1 MTPERVELT
10 SFTCQGKGLL
20 LFILMLLNFIYI
32 ILAPTPTSP
41 PNLKKTN
48 KKGGTKQLM
57 KTTTKEKRNTII
69 MLLLSAAIGIFSP
82 LLMYITLARKNEVYK
97 YHCRKAFNFHL
108 LIFLLFNISS
118 RISDVLFW
126 IVFIF
131 EVVQVIIVMW
141 KVIRDEPYRY
151 FIRIP
156 LFKEDKYVMEGE

>member
-1 MTPERVELT
+1 MAC
-10 SFTCQGKGLL
+10 SFLNYIS
-20 LFILMLLNFIYI
+20 FIGDTNFLYI
-32 ILAPTPTSP
+32 FLAPPPTSP
-41 PNLKKTN
+41 PNLKKKN
-48 KKGGTKQLM
+48 QKGGKLIM
-57 KTTTKEKRNTII
+57 KTTAKEKRNTII

-126 IVFIF
+126 IVFAF
-131 EVVQVIIVMW
+131 EVVQVIIVAW

-156 LFKEDKYVMEGE
+156 LFKEDKYIVEGE

>member
-1 MTPERVELT
+1 
-10 SFTCQGKGLL
+10 
-20 LFILMLLNFIYI
+20 
-32 ILAPTPTSP
+32 
-41 PNLKKTN
+41 
-48 KKGGTKQLM
+48 M

-126 IVFIF
+126 IVFAF
-131 EVVQVIIVMW
+131 EVVQVIIVAW

-156 LFKEDKYVMEGE
+156 LFKEDKYIVEGE

>member
-1 MTPERVELT
+1 MA
-10 SFTCQGKGLL
+10 
-20 LFILMLLNFIYI
+20 
-32 ILAPTPTSP
+32 LAPFPTSP
-41 PNLKKTN
+41 PNLKT
-48 KKGGTKQLM
+48 TKQ
-57 KTTTKEKRNTII
+57 KRNTII
-69 MLLLSAAIGIFSP
+69 MLLLSATTEIFSL

-126 IVFIF
+126 IVFAF
-131 EVVQVIIVMW
+131 EVVQVIIVVW

-156 LFKEDKYVMEGE
+156 LFKEDKYGLRGSLSGVRVDGYSKCGI

>member
-1 MTPERVELT
+1 
-10 SFTCQGKGLL
+10 
-20 LFILMLLNFIYI
+20 
-32 ILAPTPTSP
+32 
-41 PNLKKTN
+41 
-48 KKGGTKQLM
+48 M
-57 KTTTKEKRNTII
+57 KTTKKEKTNTII
-69 MLLLSAAIGIFSP
+69 MLLFSAAIGIFSP

-126 IVFIF
+126 IVFVF
-131 EVVQVIIVMW
+131 EVVQVIIVAW

-156 LFKEDKYVMEGE
+156 LFKEDKYVVEGE

>member
-1 MTPERVELT
+1 
-10 SFTCQGKGLL
+10 
-20 LFILMLLNFIYI
+20 
-32 ILAPTPTSP
+32 
-41 PNLKKTN
+41 
-48 KKGGTKQLM
+48 M

-69 MLLLSAAIGIFSP
+69 MLLLSAIIGIFSP
-82 LLMYITLARKNEVYK
+82 LFMYITLARKNEVYK

-108 LIFLLFNISS
+108 LILLLFNISS

-131 EVVQVIIVMW
+131 EIVQVIIVAW

-156 LFKEDKYVMEGE
+156 LFKEDKYALEGE

>member
-1 MTPERVELT
+1 MISFYEVNRHNGVCKILHCIYFSEL
-10 SFTCQGKGLL
+10 
-20 LFILMLLNFIYI
+20 I
-32 ILAPTPTSP
+32 IVYFLHLPNVT

-48 KKGGTKQLM
+48 QKEDQ
-57 KTTTKEKRNTII
+57 TTHENHHKRKRNTII

-82 LLMYITLARKNEVYK
+82 LLMYITLARKSEVYK

-126 IVFIF
+126 IVFAF
-131 EVVQVIIVMW
+131 EVVQVIIIAW

-156 LFKEDKYVMEGE
+156 LFKEDKYTVEGE